1 MPTVE
6 LTADNFDDTVS
17 RSDFLLVDFWAGWCG
32 PCRLFA
38 PVFEQVSA
46 KHADIVFAKVDTDAQ
61 PELSAAFGITS
72 IPTIAVIRDRVVI
85 YAQPGALPEPLLE
98 ELIGR
103 ARELDMD
110 EVREQL
116 EAEAAPD
123 R

>member
-1 MPTVE
+1 M
-6 LTADNFDDTVS
+6 
-17 RSDFLLVDFWAGWCG
+17 
-32 PCRLFA
+32 FA
-38 PVFEQVSA
+38 PVFERA
-46 KHADIVFAKVDTDAQ
+46 AEKHTDVVFGKVDTDAQ